1 MAEAKMLS
9 EKISPHSSKLLLVV
23 IITDPFSYLLDI
35 TSKKSSALY
44 PGIFLN
50 PKKSHR
56 SLDKV
61 LF

>member
-23 IITDPFSYLLDI
+23 IISDPFSYLLDI

-44 PGIFLN
+44 AGIFLK
-50 PKKSHR
+50 PSSSYAK
-56 SLDKV
+56 
-61 LF
+61 